1 MIVNT
6 KTGLLISGELIKDA
20 ETRQAGQRSVIK
32 LHVRYGYDPPAEA
45 GGRKSG
51 KLLDVDVWSDIDAM
65 DGMLCKGD
73 AVVVSAQ
80 QVKSR
85 EYNGKT
91 YYSVD
96 ADGLYPS
103 AAVVLRWMQQVID
116 LTHDETEAIYATI
129 EKYKPLLDRLD
140 GFERADGVPSPDG
153 FAEQPTPQQTT
164 MAHDAQRQDARPAQQ
179 IPSVPSGGARDAEN
193 AQAETP
199 GSLAGHELYDGEQLS
214 DYAPP
219 WDARRRIPVPN
230 NTAAAEPP
238 IDNAEDLPF

>member
-51 KLLDVDVWSDIDAM
+51 KLLDVDVWSDIEAL

-73 AVVVSAQ
+73 AVVISAQ

-116 LTHDETEAIYATI
+116 MTHAEAEGLYATL

-140 GFERADGVPSPDG
+140 GFDSADGVPSPDG
-153 FAEQPTPQQTT
+153 FAEQLTPQQTEMDQPT
-164 MAHDAQRQDARPAQQ
+164 QVQSAQPAQQ
-179 IPSVPSGGARDAEN
+179 IPPVPSGRARDAEN

-199 GSLAGHELYDGEQLS
+199 GSLAGHELYDGEQIS

-230 NTAAAEPP
+230 NTAAAEPT
-238 IDNAEDLPF
+238 IDDAEDLPF

>member
-6 KTGLLISGELIKDA
+6 KTGLLISGDLIKDI
-20 ETRQAGQRSVIK
+20 ETRQAEQRNVIK
-32 LHVRYGYDPPAEA
+32 LHIRYGFDPPAEA

-51 KLLDVDVWSDIDAM
+51 KLLDIDVWDDISAL

-116 LTHDETEAIYATI
+116 ITSAETETLRATI
-129 EKYKPLLDRLD
+129 EKYKPLFDRLD
-140 GFERADGVPSPDG
+140 GFDIADGVPPPDG
-153 FAEQPTPQQTT
+153 FASQPTPQQIT
-164 MAHDAQRQDARPAQQ
+164 MDKATQAKAVQPAQQ
-179 IPSVPSGGARDAEN
+179 IPPVPSGGARDAES

-199 GSLAGHELYDGEQLS
+199 GSLAGHELYDGEQIS

-230 NTAAAEPP
+230 NAAASDPP
-238 IDNAEDLPF
+238 IDDADDLPF